1 MDQHLFL
8 FGGSPPFG
16 RIHGKQFASLC
27 NQKNGHVAIFCLN
40 RKGWQTYMPQYQHIL
55 EEEGVTD
62 FRYYLLEETNSIRSE
77 KITGIIIC
85 GGDTL
90 SYHHYIVTKRVGE
103 EIKQLFQEGVPIAGF
118 SAGALICS
126 EYCMVSPS
134 DYKGDKLMI
143 LNGLGILQDYII
155 AAHYSKWNEKQNLLA
170 VMTETKTEKGLGL
183 DDEASVYLKNGHIES
198 LEGKNVHI
206 EKGWSFE

>member
-1 MDQHLFL
+1 
-8 FGGSPPFG
+8 
-16 RIHGKQFASLC
+16 
-27 NQKNGHVAIFCLN
+27 
-40 RKGWQTYMPQYQHIL
+40 MPKYQHIL

-62 FRYYLLEETNSIRSE
+62 FRYYLLEETKSIRSE

-134 DYKGDKLMI
+134 DYKGDKLMV

-155 AAHYSKWNEKQNLLA
+155 AAHYTKWNERQNLLA

>member
-27 NQKNGHVAIFCLN
+27 NQKKNGHVAIFCLN
-40 RKGWQTYMPQYQHIL
+40 RKGWQTYMPKYQHIL

-62 FRYYLLEETNSIRSE
+62 FRYYLLEETKSIRSE

-103 EIKQLFQEGVPIAGF
+103 EIKQLFQAGVPIAGF

-134 DYKGDKLMI
+134 DYKGDKLMV

-155 AAHYSKWNEKQNLLA
+155 AAHYTKWNERQNLLA

-206 EKGWSFE
+206 LD